1 MKKKRTT
8 YRDTET
14 HVEGTD
20 HGTPTGKMYP
30 RETEF
35 EAVLARIFMAPL
47 TVRPANFGP
56 PKKRPPKER
65 THE

>member
-20 HGTPTGKMYP
+20 HDTPTGKMYP
-30 RETEF
+30 RVK
-35 EAVLARIFMAPL
+35 VLEDMLAHLFGSPI

-56 PKKRPPKER
+56 PKKRPSK
-65 THE
+65 